1 MGKDNIRYSVF
12 ASQDIVSK
20 LKNGINPLPE
30 RIFEYWSFNLRRE
43 WEDWIT
49 GDVYIYEP
57 SEMESFGKPRGIS
70 HECLIRKD
78 GTNYCREIAEDSVD
92 RSKDKYT
99 IQDIKRP
106 SGERVTREEYLD
118 EMSRLS
124 LKQND
129 RDVQQAM
136 NTILKMDTTKNNK
149 LEVIN
154 ELRSHRYYEV
164 SMSCMRSIKLDTDA
178 NTLVKNAIELEKEAS
193 ESHDR
198 KLLDIAGRLYI
209 DSEILKKQ
217 SDIEFQRAILLDF
230 FANVKDNGDKF
241 RSKLSSLMAAH
252 YFTNLKDTDYEE
264 MFGYLDVVF
273 LKKGLNDVIEFLL
286 KMKDARIE
294 YSDTCLTRI
303 NSQTEIPELVP
314 GVTSFSYTTI
324 GEDKMYL
331 ELDQTRIILYRS
343 PNVKE
348 LKKAKWHEFSHVLLQ
363 PFTGPVDEGTLEEKT
378 DHYTDELL
386 GNSGVH
392 ARKLKI

>member
-264 MFGYLDVVF
+264 MIGYLDVVF

-286 KMKDARIE
+286 KMKDTRIE
-294 YSDTCLTRI
+294 YSDTYLTRI
-303 NSQTEIPELVP
+303 NSQTEMPELVL
-314 GVTSFSYTTI
+314 
-324 GEDKMYL
+324 GETFFRYKTYGKDKKYL

-343 PNVKE
+343 PIVKE
-348 LKKAKWHEFSHVLLQ
+348 FKKAKWHEFSHVLLQ
-363 PFTGPVDEGTLEEKT
+363 PFTGTVDEETLKEKT
-378 DHYTDELL
+378 AHYTDDLL

-392 ARKLKI
+392 DRKLKI